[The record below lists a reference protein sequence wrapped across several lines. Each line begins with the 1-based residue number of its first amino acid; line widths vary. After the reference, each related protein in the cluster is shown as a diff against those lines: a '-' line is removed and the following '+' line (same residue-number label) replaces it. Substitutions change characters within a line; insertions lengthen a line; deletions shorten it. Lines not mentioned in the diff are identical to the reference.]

1 MLTDDKNILQNC
13 VSLKRVWQGIP
24 GIEVTKGGRIF
35 ACFYSGGTREEIGNF
50 AALIVSDDGGKTFSE
65 PIFAAFEEGHRCYD
79 PCLWIDPRG
88 RLWFCW
94 AKYPN
99 DGVYAAVC
107 DDPDAK
113 EIKFGSE
120 FCIGHNIM
128 MNKPAVLE
136 NGEWMFPLAVWDD
149 GVYVVKQSEEGF
161 ATGSYAYV
169 TRDGGHFEIRDA
181 AQVPERSYDEHM
193 FIESEGTL
201 KVYVRTKRGIGNA
214 VSDDGG
220 TTWHEE
226 NACVMPGPSTRFHI
240 RRLPSGRMLLIW
252 HDNTMTREKLT
263 AMLSEDEGKTWKY
276 KFLLDERS
284 DVSYPDAAIDGE
296 GYLNI
301 IYDRE
306 RGGFKDSLKDAQ
318 KCAREILMA
327 RITEDDIMAGKI
339 VSEKSFLKRIV
350 SRLGDYEGENL
361 YK

>member
-1 MLTDDKNILQNC
+1 MLTDDKNILRNC

-24 GIEVTKGGRIF
+24 GIAVTKGGRIF
-35 ACFYSGGTREEIGNF
+35 ACFYSGGTREQIGNF
-50 AALIVSDDGGKTFSE
+50 AALTVSDDGATFSE

-79 PCLWIDPRG
+79 PCLWIDPMG

-107 DDPDAK
+107 DEPDAQK
-113 EIKFGSE
+113 IRFGRE

-128 MNKPAVLE
+128 MNKPTVLA
-136 NGEWMFPLAVWDD
+136 NGEWAFPLAVWND

-161 ATGSYAYV
+161 APGSYAYI
-169 TRDGGHFEIRDA
+169 TRDGERFEIRGA

-193 FIESEGTL
+193 FIESEGAL
-201 KVYVRTKRGIGNA
+201 KVFVRTKGGIGSA
-214 VSDDGG
+214 VSYDGG
-220 TTWHEE
+220 ASWQDERD
-226 NACVMPGPSTRFHI
+226 CVIPGPSARFHI
-240 RRLPSGRMLLIW
+240 RRMPSGRMLLIY
-252 HDNTMTREKLT
+252 HDGTLNREKLT

-276 KFLLDERS
+276 KLLLDERS
-284 DVSYPDAAIDGE
+284 DVSYPDADIDGE

-306 RGGFKDSLKDAQ
+306 RGSFKDSLADAR

-327 RITEDDIMAGKI
+327 RISEDDILAGKL
-339 VSEKSFLKRIV
+339 VSQGSFLKRTV

-361 YK
+361 YI